1 MLDLAGCWTLSAESG
16 AQVIACD
23 LQGDG
28 ISALVRGGVLPDFC
42 DLMSAGLIPDALCDS
57 AAQKFTLPANVLS
70 LFVAVESEV
79 PDRFPASAATAF
91 PRHPVTFTP
100 EDPLAVP
107 VFTFRDLHS
116 ATYGA

>member
-1 MLDLAGCWTLSAESG
+1 MRDLAGCCTLSEESG

-23 LQGDG
+23 LPGDG
-28 ISALVRGGVLPDFC
+28 ISALVRGGVLPDLS
-42 DLMSAGLIPDALCDS
+42 DLMSAGLIPDALRDS
-57 AAQKFTLPANVLS
+57 AAQKFTLPANVLA

-79 PDRFPASAATAF
+79 SDRFSTGAATAF

-100 EDPLAVP
+100 EAPLAVP
-107 VFTFRDLHS
+107 VFTLQDPHS